1 MGMQIYYVHFL
12 PEYLIQQR
20 LSSPDKDVI
29 IITNFQK
36 KR

>member
-12 PEYLIQQR
+12 PDTDIEC
-20 LSSPDKDVI
+20 LSFPDKDVI

>member
-1 MGMQIYYVHFL
+1 MGMQIYYVRFL
-12 PEYLIQQR
+12 PDTDIEC
-20 LSSPDKDVI
+20 LSFPDKDDI